1 MVVVAGGK
9 GALPMLN
16 KVGRKGG
23 GVETVEKGYVEKRV
37 EKEVET
43 LYEGCGVGGSI
54 GIGLG
59 LMKKPYNSR

>member
-1 MVVVAGGK
+1 MVVVVVAGGK

-16 KVGRKGG
+16 KVGRKGGG

-43 LYEGCGVGGSI
+43 LYEG
-54 GIGLG
+54 
-59 LMKKPYNSR
+59 